1 MNMKKQAV
9 VFALALAASA
19 AGAAQTWYVRG
30 GTEAFRSFLKAA
42 GGPDVTVETFSDM
55 AYMPFDTATN
65 AVFFVLPDYEKGKR
79 FLPDLGSN
87 SVRAEKAL
95 ERGNRLYVE
104 NSIASGA
111 DTIRLLGAEVYGTK
125 PVRISQEYIEFNDDV
140 LQARLSS
147 YLPAGTRSP
156 NLRKP
161 AKAVASVSDCLGV
174 HGIRKPGTH
183 RLPVLVASHDAKVHA
198 AFIDFSRFDPHSMRP
213 YVGWKAFYPDFLK
226 RVAGADPKRV
236 AAAFAATYPDFM
248 GDSNGT
254 DAETLVRRA
263 MAWHQKSG
271 VLIAPDGTKGMYE
284 AIVSD
289 TLGYRKGL
297 RGDCHF
303 LTAALFAC
311 AGKRYGIADW
321 TRIGTNLADFALSR
335 GFQTKEGFIRWFD
348 RECPGYPGH
357 TVYSSDMGRSSL
369 GLINLYK
376 ATGEERYLVA
386 ARKAAEAFLLWMD
399 GRGLNSGHF
408 DRVDDGGWKGRGT
421 SDNPVFYAEMISFLL
436 QLGEKKYTDAALLTL
451 DKINEKFPD
460 VAPFGFS
467 DNFTYSRYLM
477 MLACAQRASDRD
489 YSERINRTLSFFTKH
504 LHPTGGIE
512 ETPIRLIDDGEAG
525 IGMGDGSDHITDILY
540 CDYLVLNAL
549 SVMLKLPES
558 RRGTVDLPAVRKLYA
573 ALRAFL
579 LKVQIASD
587 DPRFDGAWMRAY
599 DMDIG
604 EYYGLDKDTGWGAYC
619 IETGWV
625 TGFIPLVFMYED
637 ASESFFFR

>member
-1 MNMKKQAV
+1 MNKTRQMV
-9 VFALALAASA
+9 VMALALAASA

-30 GTEAFRSFLKAA
+30 GTEKFRTFLKAA

-79 FLPDLGSN
+79 LLPDLGQN

-104 NSIASGA
+104 NAVASGA
-111 DTIRLLGAEVYGTK
+111 ETIRLLGAEVYGTK
-125 PVRISQEYIEFNDDV
+125 PVNINQEYIEFNGDV
-140 LQARLSS
+140 LQARQSA

-174 HGIRKPGTH
+174 HGVRKPGTH

-198 AFIDFSRFDPHSMRP
+198 AFVDFSRFDPHFMRP

-226 RVAGADPKRV
+226 RVAGADPQRV
-236 AAAFAATYPDFM
+236 AAAFAAAYPDFM
-248 GDSNGT
+248 GDSDGT
-254 DAETLVRRA
+254 DAEALVRRA
-263 MAWHQKSG
+263 LAWHQKSG
-271 VLIAPDGTKGMYE
+271 ILIAPDGTKGMYE
-284 AIVSD
+284 AILSD
-289 TLGYRKGL
+289 TFGYRTGL

-311 AGKRYGIADW
+311 AGKRYGNVAW
-321 TRIGTNLADFALSR
+321 STIGRNLADFAFAR
-335 GFQTKEGFIRWFD
+335 GFQTKDGFIRWFD
-348 RECPGYPGH
+348 REEKGGGD

-369 GLINLYK
+369 AIMNLYK
-376 ATGEERYLVA
+376 ATGDEKYLRA
-386 ARKAAEAFLLWMD
+386 AKRAADAFLLWMD
-399 GRGLNSGHF
+399 GRGLDSGWF
-408 DRVDDGGWKGRGT
+408 DRVDEGGWKGRGT
-421 SDNPVFYAEMISFLL
+421 SDNPVFYGEMISFLL

-451 DKINEKFPD
+451 DKINAKFPA
-460 VAPFGFS
+460 VSPFGFS
-467 DNFTYSRYLM
+467 DNFTYSRYLL
-477 MLACAQRASDRD
+477 MLACAQRMTDRDFSDR
-489 YSERINRTLSFFTKH
+489 INATLAFFTKH
-504 LHPTGGIE
+504 AHASGGIE

-525 IGMGDGSDHITDILY
+525 VGMGDGSDHITDILY
-540 CDYLVLNAL
+540 CDYVTLNAL
-549 SVMLKLPES
+549 SVLMKLPES
-558 RRGTVDLPAVRKLYA
+558 RRGAVDMSAVRRLYA
-573 ALRAFL
+573 GLRAFL

-604 EYYGLDKDTGWGAYC
+604 EYYGLDKDKGWGAYC

-625 TGFIPLVFMYED
+625 TGFIPLVFLYED
-637 ASESFFFR
+637 ADGSFFFN